1 MTRPAVTRQEIIDAL
16 ARQLAEVSF
25 IRAAWLGGSDASG
38 RTDPLSDIDIQ
49 LIADDDRI
57 EDTYDRVHS
66 VLESLSPIELS
77 FRFPTPTW
85 HGHEQ
90 EILKLRD
97 ADPWA
102 VIDLVIMARTNPDR
116 FLERER
122 HGEPLVLFDHDGLV
136 VPVALDRARHLEKVR
151 RRLQVLRTQFALFQA
166 FVTKAALR
174 RAGADAMMSYLT
186 LSFRP
191 LVELLRIRHCPD
203 RYDYGPRYLDR
214 DLPADVRARVE
225 ELAYVPSVDRVEEYR
240 ARAEAIFREN
250 LDALDAGEWS
260 PGGGSRQGRDGSSQR
275 SGT

>member
-1 MTRPAVTRQEIIDAL
+1 MKGAAVTRQEIIDTL
-16 ARQLAEVSF
+16 ARSLGDVPF

-38 RTDPLSDIDIQ
+38 RTDQWSDIDIQ
-49 LIADDDRI
+49 LVAEDDRI
-57 EDTYDRVHS
+57 EETYDRVHS
-66 VLESLSPIELS
+66 ALETLSPIELS

-102 VIDLVIMARTNPDR
+102 IIDLVIMARTNPDR

-136 VPVALDRARHLEKVR
+136 MPAALDRVRHLEKMR
-151 RRLQVLRTQFALFQA
+151 RRLEVLRAQSGLFQS

-174 RAGADAMMSYLT
+174 GAGADAMMSYVAF
-186 LSFRP
+186 SFRP

-214 DLPADVRARVE
+214 DLPDPVRAEVE
-225 ELAYVPSVDRVEEYR
+225 ALAYVPSVERIEEYR
-240 ARAEAIFREN
+240 ARAEAIFRQN
-250 LDALDAGEWS
+250 LEALDAGEWS
-260 PGGGSRQGRDGSSQR
+260 LGGGGER
-275 SGT
+275 